1 MCRATSLPLIALF
14 AAVALV
20 VPAQAALSQQAAPKE
35 QGKDAKPKKDPN
47 RPVEPSEIEAAKR
60 RTERLFG
67 SDEPLEF
74 TLTADFKQAFKSRDT
89 INVKRTKAT
98 MTVKDSSGAPVSIA
112 MEISPRGHFRLRNDV
127 CNFPPIRLIFPKQGL
142 KGTPFAGQSSLKLG
156 THCQRNDK
164 EYAEYSVRE
173 HAAYEIFN
181 MMSDVSFQSRLVK
194 VTYIPVGD
202 EKDSVT
208 KYGLIIEDESDV
220 AKRNNGRIQTVRGG
234 GFADMDPPQMLL
246 ASVFA
251 YFIGNTDWS
260 VWSLHNYRLIMT
272 NDGRYVPV
280 PYDFDWSGIVFARY
294 AKPAPQLGIRTV
306 QDRLYRGP
314 CATQAELAPVL
325 AKFTEKRTAIRDLYA
340 RLPLDD
346 GYRRRAMDY
355 IDDFYRVIG
364 DPRQVKRELI
374 ESCAGRA
381 GA

>member
-1 MCRATSLPLIALF
+1 
-14 AAVALV
+14 
-20 VPAQAALSQQAAPKE
+20 
-35 QGKDAKPKKDPN
+35 
-47 RPVEPSEIEAAKR
+47 
-60 RTERLFG
+60 
-67 SDEPLEF
+67 
-74 TLTADFKQAFKSRDT
+74 
-89 INVKRTKAT
+89 
-98 MTVKDSSGAPVSIA
+98 VKDSSGAPVTIA

-173 HAAYEIFN
+173 HAAYEIYN
-181 MMSDVSFQSRLVK
+181 MLTDVSFQSRLVK

-234 GFADMDPPQMLL
+234 SFADMDPPQMLL

-251 YFIGNTDWS
+251 YFLGNTDWS

-272 NDGRYVPV
+272 NDGRYVPL

-314 CATQAELAPVL
+314 CATEAELAPIL
-325 AKFTEKRTAIRDLYA
+325 AKFQEKRPAIRELYA

-346 GYRRRAMDY
+346 GYRKRAMDY

-364 DPRQVKRELI
+364 DKRQVKRELI
-374 ESCAGRA
+374 ETCAGRA